1 MTSSTLS
8 TRPYLV
14 RAINEWCL
22 DEGLTPYVVVHVDG
36 DVLVPPGYARDGQ
49 IVLNLDPDATH
60 RLSIDND
67 GIGFQ
72 ARFGGAP
79 HDIWIPYA
87 NLLAIYARENG
98 RGLAFTQGVAFEL
111 NPEGDDEAGDETVDD
126 GTPADDAPVESA
138 SGDDDTS
145 PDEPPKGGRGGHLKV
160 IK

>member
-14 RAINEWCL
+14 RALNEWCL
-22 DEGLTPYVVVHVDG
+22 DAGLTPYVVVHVDG
-36 DVLVPPGYARDGQ
+36 NVVVPPGYARDGQ

-72 ARFGGAP
+72 ARFGGVP

-111 NPEGDDEAGDETVDD
+111 NPEA
-126 GTPADDAPVESA
+126 
-138 SGDDDTS
+138 DDDTS
-145 PDEPPKGGRGGHLKV
+145 DEQVASDDVPLDAEVHDDDAPPPDDEPPKGGRGGHLKV

>member
-1 MTSSTLS
+1 MKSSTLS

-22 DEGLTPYVVVHVDG
+22 DEGLTPYIVVQVNG
-36 DVLVPPGYARDGQ
+36 DVMVPSGYARDGQ
-49 IVLNLDPDATH
+49 IVLNLDPDATQ

-72 ARFGGAP
+72 ARFGGVAQ
-79 HDIWIPYA
+79 DIWIPYP

-111 NPEGDDEAGDETVDD
+111 NPETDDQGADEEGAPDEAPIGADAGE
-126 GTPADDAPVESA
+126 DDAPPP
-138 SGDDDTS
+138 D
-145 PDEPPKGGRGGHLKV
+145 DEPPKGGRGGHLKV